1 MVALGYVR
9 TAGSGDEPTII
20 GRIFT
25 MQLTPPVAVRTAA
38 LLGASALTATLVVAV
53 GPADEADAARPCR
66 ISTTTKVDSTQRFA
80 SGGILRRYTAT
91 AEGKPKG
98 GYNQTGKV
106 IMTSYP
112 SGAYPSL
119 INDKI
124 GERQVI
130 GSMVK
135 AQQPQAVG
143 AINGDFFIFPDIR
156 YAKSIEMA
164 RGPMV
169 RDGRVLRGT
178 SKRQR
183 VVGIDTNRQPFGG
196 MLAVRGSVQPV
207 LATAQSVP
215 LVSVNWH
222 NILGGGV
229 NLYTPQWSNALRADG
244 KAYVPRPIGAVEWVL
259 SKRNKIKAIRSSSQ
273 NKGKLGD
280 PVKGGTRVLSFSE
293 NTALATVGVP
303 VGTKVKV
310 SVKQNTNTGV
320 KLFTAI
326 GRGVPLVEGGV
337 VAPLGCKGYDHSKA
351 ARPRTFVGWNSKGY
365 WRSFT
370 VPGTNFD
377 GVGLRTGG
385 FGLANAANIAK
396 RLGMANAYELDGG
409 GSTTLYTRS
418 NGGTWKRR
426 DLYGVNTSVCACER
440 PMTNGLAFIAGP

>member
-1 MVALGYVR
+1 M
-9 TAGSGDEPTII
+9 P
-20 GRIFT
+20 
-25 MQLTPPVAVRTAA
+25 LTPPVAVRTAA
-38 LLGASALTATLVVAV
+38 LLGASALTATLAVAV
-53 GPADEADAARPCR
+53 VPADDADAARPCR
-66 ISTTTKVDSTQRFA
+66 VATTTKLDSSQRFA

-91 AEGKPKG
+91 ATGIPKG

-119 INDKI
+119 INDKV
-124 GERQVI
+124 GERQTI
-130 GSMVK
+130 GAMVG

-178 SKRQR
+178 TKRQR
-183 VVGIDTNRQPFGG
+183 VVGVDTNQKPFGG
-196 MLAVRGSVQPV
+196 LMAVRGSVQPV
-207 LATAQSVP
+207 LGTAQPVP

-222 NILGGGV
+222 NLLSGGV
-229 NLYTPQWSNALRADG
+229 NLYTSQWSNALRTDG
-244 KAYVPRPIGAVEWVL
+244 TAYVPRPKGAVEWVL
-259 SKRNKIKAIRSSSQ
+259 SKRNKIKTIRSSSQ
-273 NKGKLGD
+273 NKGQLGD
-280 PVKGGTRVLSFSE
+280 PVQDGTRVLAFSE
-293 NTALATVGVP
+293 NSALATVGVP

-310 SVKQNTNTGV
+310 SVKQNTSTGA
-320 KLFTAI
+320 KLFTAV

-337 VAPLGCKGYDHSKA
+337 AGPLGCNAYAHSKA
-351 ARPRTFVGWNSKGY
+351 ARPRTFVGWNGKGY

-370 VPGTNFD
+370 VPGSTFD

-396 RLGMANAYELDGG
+396 KLGMVNAYELDGG
-409 GSTTLYTRS
+409 GSTTLWTRS
-418 NGGTWKRR
+418 NSGSWKRR
-426 DLYGVNTSVCACER
+426 DLYGVNTSICACER
-440 PMTNGLAFIAGP
+440 PMTNGLAFLAGP